1 MKLNMELVKKGLKN
15 QMITIKHMI
24 IFNILSFI
32 LLYASNIGTE
42 PTGNTVRYSVK
53 YDLQEYKANLF
64 FVIFFWIIFLLAFS
78 IFYTKFLKKD
88 FKKQLKIHWS
98 FILLF
103 CIVIVIFVLVEFTIW
118 IITGLIAIGLFSQ
131 ITNYPYPIIYIVLT
145 YIIVYILIDIIREIK
160 MKKIEKNIK

>member
-145 YIIVYILIDIIREIK
+145 YIIGYILIDIIREIK
-160 MKKIEKNIK
+160 MKKIEKNTK